1 MNKKVLIVEDE
12 KKIREI
18 LADYFSTEGFK
29 VFEAEDG
36 LKAIDIFD
44 SELIDLVI
52 LDIMMPNMDGWSV
65 CRRIRKKSDVVIIM
79 LTAREDEDDK
89 LMGFDLGAD
98 DYVTKPFSPKVL
110 IARANT
116 LLRRINKE
124 GSQEKIIKRKGIEID
139 TDGRRIL
146 RDGCEVEMT
155 PKEFDLLTYLIKNEG
170 IVLTRDQILNMVWGY
185 DFFGDTRAVDTT
197 IKNLRKKLGKYGI
210 LIQTSFRIGYKF
222 EVRE

>member
-1 MNKKVLIVEDE
+1 M
-12 KKIREI
+12 
-18 LADYFSTEGFK
+18 
-29 VFEAEDG
+29 
-36 LKAIDIFD
+36 
-44 SELIDLVI
+44 
-52 LDIMMPNMDGWSV
+52 
-65 CRRIRKKSDVVIIM
+65 
-79 LTAREDEDDK
+79 
-89 LMGFDLGAD
+89 
-98 DYVTKPFSPKVL
+98 VL